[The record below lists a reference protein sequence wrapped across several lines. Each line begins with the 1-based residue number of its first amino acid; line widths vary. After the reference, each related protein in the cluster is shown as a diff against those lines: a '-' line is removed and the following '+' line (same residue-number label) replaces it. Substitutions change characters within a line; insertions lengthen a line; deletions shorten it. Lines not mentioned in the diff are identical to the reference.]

1 MFEYDKYAIGNTL
14 RELRKEHNL
23 TQSEVAERLE
33 LSLIHYSLI
42 EQGQRKFSLDVLY
55 RMMRLFDVNADRILS
70 ITPVQMQK
78 IDDTKVSNIAFDLHN
93 QLLRLEADEQDYI
106 INVFMIIIDW
116 LISRKEGG
124 NIC

>member
-1 MFEYDKYAIGNTL
+1 MFEYDRYSIGNTL

-33 LSLIHYSLI
+33 LSVIHYSLI

-70 ITPVQMQK
+70 ITPVQMQQTE
-78 IDDTKVSNIAFDLHN
+78 DTKETDIAFDLRN
-93 QLLRLEADEQDYI
+93 QLLRLEADEQSYI
-106 INVFMIIIDW
+106 MNVFMIMIDG
-116 LISRKEGG
+116 LISRREGR

>member
-1 MFEYDKYAIGNTL
+1 MFKYDKYAIGNTL
-14 RELRKEHNL
+14 RELRKEHNF

-33 LSLIHYSLI
+33 LSVIHYSLI

-70 ITPVQMQK
+70 ITPVQMQQT
-78 IDDTKVSNIAFDLHN
+78 DDIKETDIAFDLHN

-106 INVFMIIIDW
+106 MNVFMIMIDG
-116 LISRKEGG
+116 LISRKEGR